1 MVIAILC
8 FKAGRHGMV
17 MDKALRP
24 INQKLKQLD
33 SEFPFPIAFVYVPRM
48 HHVLIIRKCKTIDE
62 ALFFI
67 QKTIENGWSHR
78 GLKIICN
85 LICTALE
92 GKSLQIILTSF
103 LFRKES

>member
-1 MVIAILC
+1 
-8 FKAGRHGMV
+8 MV
-17 MDKALRP
+17 MDKALCP

-33 SEFPFPIAFVYVPRM
+33 SELSFPMAFGYAPWM
-48 HHVLIIRKCKTIDE
+48 HHILIIRKYKTIDE

-67 QKTIENGWSHR
+67 QKTIENGWSRR

-103 LFRKES
+103 LFRKESWLRN